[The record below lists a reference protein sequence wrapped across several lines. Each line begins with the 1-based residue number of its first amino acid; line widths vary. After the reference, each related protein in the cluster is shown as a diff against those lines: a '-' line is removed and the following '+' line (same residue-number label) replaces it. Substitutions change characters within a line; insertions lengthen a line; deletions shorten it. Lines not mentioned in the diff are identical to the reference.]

1 MNTLE
6 RLKKVE
12 MTKTTE
18 EVEKFIE
25 LRAKGLSFDKIA
37 EQTGTSK
44 PTLLKW
50 NETYMEHIEEAQF
63 YELQNLLFQYG
74 VMRRNRVEVISEML
88 GSALLELKQRAGT
101 ADFHKMDTEKLLNFI
116 LTLEQRL
123 EKETDLRR
131 LEHSESKKQKYLL
144 GSTIEVD

>member
-1 MNTLE
+1 LE

-50 NETYMEHIEEAQF
+50 NETYLEYIEEAQF

-74 VMRRNRVEVISEML
+74 VMRRNRVEVFSEML
-88 GSALLELKQRAGT
+88 GSALLELKRRAGSS
-101 ADFHKMDTEKLLNFI
+101 DFSRMDTEKLLNFI
-116 LTLEQRL
+116 LSLEQRV

-131 LEHSESKKQKYLL
+131 LEHSESTKLKYLL